1 MTETLLLNED
11 LEREYQHAYASAGL
25 NRNAHLT
32 ALRAV
37 ALFVAR
43 GGSQP
48 EWDHCKACGG
58 KILGTKYGEGRSY
71 DGPGV
76 PHVCKPPEPHPGNVG
91 VYWCGKCQSNA
102 VTYPPHVCKPNIPG
116 LQQGRLEYVTD
127 AGKVTREELDAVKR
141 DVRTLAKVLGAPGVV
156 PGRELEAVW
165 RIAEGR

>member
-11 LEREYQHAYASAGL
+11 LTAEYDRGYCGGRDRDSMERHIAGL
-25 NRNAHLT
+25 RS
-32 ALRAV
+32 V

-76 PHVCKPPEPHPGNVG
+76 PHVCKPREAGDLKVPSGPDCTCFSVLTVRGCPVHAPASFKFETM
-91 VYWCGKCQSNA
+91 A
-102 VTYPPHVCKPNIPG
+102 
-116 LQQGRLEYVTD
+116 D

-141 DVRTLAKVLGAPGVV
+141 DVRSIALGFTGVANVLAMPESFRKAM
-156 PGRELEAVW
+156 RS
-165 RIAEGR
+165 IAEGR